1 MTFETVAAEADAAP
15 AEDEEA
21 APAKTHVVQ
30 FGVTLG
36 ATTDKDKSLDAEKST
51 SAAFWK
57 GYIPD
62 GKRVT
67 FGAMISPHGS
77 VAGSLCCDFPI

>member
-1 MTFETVAAEADAAP
+1 VTFETVAAEADAAP